1 MRALTGL
8 LCAVAL
14 LSKEHGAD
22 AGAEVEGADNAAAI
36 AKMQAQVMSLA
47 SMTGAICEAMCKQ
60 VQAFPACAACPGFA
74 LPPPPPAA
82 MTFDQLLEWMQNTGN
97 KYRDEL
103 NSLKKKAAGLPEV

>member
-22 AGAEVEGADNAAAI
+22 AGSAAGGADNAANL

-60 VQAFPACAACPGFA
+60 VQAFPACGACRRSKRHSSRLQPRSG
-74 LPPPPPAA
+74 LCRPAS
-82 MTFDQLLEWMQNTGN
+82 TRQRQLLH
-97 KYRDEL
+97 R
-103 NSLKKKAAGLPEV
+103 